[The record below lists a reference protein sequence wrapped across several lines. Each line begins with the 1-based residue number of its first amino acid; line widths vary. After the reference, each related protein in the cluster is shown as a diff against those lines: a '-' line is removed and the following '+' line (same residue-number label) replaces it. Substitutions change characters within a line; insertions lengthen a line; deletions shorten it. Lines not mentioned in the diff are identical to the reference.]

1 MTNGGHTSKAK
12 FEICPRYWH
21 NLQIYHNLSMVPA
34 MMAVASGL
42 TVAITLAVSVPL
54 VVSLAL
60 AVAITLAVSLAL
72 AVAITLAVPLAL
84 AVAITLAV
92 PLAVA
97 RVLDMCAVIAET
109 VVIRVRVISADVIA
123 ICPNVRTRIPEV
135 IADIVTDYGDLL
147 ADGCKI
153 VAYAVMVSIDI
164 IPTSSCT
171 CGKYACRFH

>member
-1 MTNGGHTSKAK
+1 
-12 FEICPRYWH
+12 
-21 NLQIYHNLSMVPA
+21 MVPA

-54 VVSLAL
+54 VV
-60 AVAITLAVSLAL
+60 AIALAVSLTL
-72 AVAITLAVPLAL
+72 AVAITLAVP
-84 AVAITLAV
+84 
-92 PLAVA
+92 

-164 IPTSSCT
+164 IPTSS
-171 CGKYACRFH
+171 

>member
-1 MTNGGHTSKAK
+1 
-12 FEICPRYWH
+12 
-21 NLQIYHNLSMVPA
+21 
-34 MMAVASGL
+34 MAVASGL

-54 VVSLAL
+54 VV
-60 AVAITLAVSLAL
+60 AIPLAVS
-72 AVAITLAVPLAL
+72 L

-92 PLAVA
+92 PLAVP

-153 VAYAVMVSIDI
+153 VAYAVMVSINI

>member
-54 VVSLAL
+54 VVAIALAVSLAL

-72 AVAITLAVPLAL
+72 G
-84 AVAITLAV
+84 VAITLAV

>member
-1 MTNGGHTSKAK
+1 
-12 FEICPRYWH
+12 
-21 NLQIYHNLSMVPA
+21 MVPA

-60 AVAITLAVSLAL
+60 TVAITLAVSLAL
-72 AVAITLAVPLAL
+72 AVAIP
-84 AVAITLAV
+84 LAV